1 MILKEKEITIQI
13 ILETLDIILKMKKEK
28 KIL

>member
-1 MILKEKEITIQI
+1 MILKEKEITIQM

>member
-1 MILKEKEITIQI
+1 MILKEKEIIIQMI
-13 ILETLDIILKMKKEK
+13 IETLDIILKMKKEK